1 MPAIEQIQ
9 IQHSTDTARAR
20 IQELKARAA
29 EGLDDALSV
38 VAKNFGREE
47 THEAED
53 SLKSLGQDLAAQG
66 ANTHRLDLTRVMD
79 LISDPFED
87 GQKL

>member
-1 MPAIEQIQ
+1 MTAIEQIQ
-9 IQHSTDTARAR
+9 IHNSTDSARAR

-38 VAKNFGREE
+38 VARNFGREE
-47 THEAED
+47 AHDAED
-53 SLKSLGQDLAAQG
+53 SLKSLGQELAAQG
-66 ANTHRLDLTRVMD
+66 ATTHRLDLTRVMD

-87 GQKL
+87 GHNL